1 MMTFVAVVHI
11 LVALVLIGL
20 VLIQD
25 SKGGGLGI
33 GGGGGGSSSLLGATG
48 AQTLAAKMTR
58 WMGVVFAITCITL
71 SLMTVSGKRSVVD
84 GLVIPA
90 SSPEAAPGSEAPIS
104 EAPASEAPATSNP
117 PAPAEAAPAAPAPTP
132 GH

>member
-71 SLMTVSGKRSVVD
+71 SLMTVGGKRSVVD

-90 SSPEAAPGSEAPIS
+90 SSPEAAPGSEAPV
-104 EAPASEAPATSNP
+104 SEAPATSNP
-117 PAPAEAAPAAPAPTP
+117 PAPVEAAPAAPAPTP